1 MSRAPKRAYKMVA
14 RAQATEQTRRQIIEA
29 AMTLFGQRPFDLV
42 SLADVARA
50 SGLGLATVVRQFE
63 TKQHLFAAAVADAR
77 RVLEAQV
84 DAMPENDPA
93 AAVRQGIDGYERF
106 GDAIVR
112 ILAQEDRLPMVRKV
126 IEHGRNEHTRWV
138 NLAFSGVLTRPHTRR
153 RKVRLAQLM
162 AATDVLFWK
171 VLRRDLGLSRRET
184 EQAVTEIVEGL
195 CR

>member
-1 MSRAPKRAYKMVA
+1 MVA
-14 RAQATEQTRRQIIEA
+14 RAQAIEQTRRQIIEA
-29 AMTLFGQRPFDLV
+29 ATTLFGQRPFDLV

-50 SGLGLATVVRQFE
+50 SDLALATVVRQFE
-63 TKQHLFAAAVADAR
+63 TKEQLFAAAVADASQ
-77 RVLEAQV
+77 VLQAQIES
-84 DAMPENDPA
+84 MPESDPA
-93 AAVRQGIDGYERF
+93 AWVRQGLDGYERF

-112 ILAQEDRLPMVRKV
+112 LLAQEDRLPMIREVT
-126 IEHGRNEHTRWV
+126 ENGRREHTKWFNR
-138 NLAFSGVLTRPHTRR
+138 AFSGVLMRLDARR

-184 EQAVTEIVEGL
+184 EQAITEIVEGL

>member
-1 MSRAPKRAYKMVA
+1 MVA

-29 AMTLFGQRPFDLV
+29 ATTLFGQRPFDLV

-50 SGLGLATVVRQFE
+50 SDLALATVVRQFE
-63 TKQHLFAAAVADAR
+63 TKEQLFAAAVADASQ
-77 RVLEAQV
+77 VLEAQV
-84 DAMPENDPA
+84 DGMPENNPA
-93 AAVRQGIDGYERF
+93 AAVRRGLEGYERF

-112 ILAQEDRLPMVRKV
+112 LLAQEDRLPVVREV
-126 IEHGRNEHTRWV
+126 TEHGRREHARWV
-138 NLAFSGVLTRPHTRR
+138 NRAFSGVLKGLDTRR

-184 EQAVTEIVEGL
+184 EQAIREIVDGL